1 MVGKGH
7 RVNAG
12 LPRSTVESMCAWP
25 SPTATLK
32 MTFPYHIR
40 WHCALPGRILF
51 GQVFDPDEWRCARS
65 PGCPSSPPSGW
76 SPLPLIPCRAPAA
89 PAAGPRRAAESSR
102 SGIRG
107 PVQGVR
113 ADAERR
119 GQPASP
125 RDQGDVRHPAR
136 CTPSGPPDLAR
147 VKNRG
152 RRRRV

>member
-1 MVGKGH
+1 M
-7 RVNAG
+7 
-12 LPRSTVESMCAWP
+12 
-25 SPTATLK
+25 
-32 MTFPYHIR
+32 
-40 WHCALPGRILF
+40 
-51 GQVFDPDEWRCARS
+51 
-65 PGCPSSPPSGW
+65 
-76 SPLPLIPCRAPAA
+76 IPCRAPAA

-136 CTPSGPPDLAR
+136 CAPSGPPDLAR

-152 RRRRV
+152 RRRRDRERARRRLRRRATPRPCRTSTKTWTPSRTRRSFLLPEPVPGCPPSAPDLQNSPKSGFRRPPPPIAAHPTRPRD